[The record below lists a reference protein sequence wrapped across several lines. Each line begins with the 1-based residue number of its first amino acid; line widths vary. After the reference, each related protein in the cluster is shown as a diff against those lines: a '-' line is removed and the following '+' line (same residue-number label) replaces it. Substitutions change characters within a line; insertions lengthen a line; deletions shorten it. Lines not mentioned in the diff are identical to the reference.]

1 MAGELTLP
9 SNVNPCALFEMWRA
23 LGGNAH
29 HVSLASG
36 VSVSIIKAL
45 AHDFNWEDLA
55 GGKLGMADKKLE
67 KEIGRAIAYAQG
79 NRLQRI
85 LDRAMDILEHDDGAK
100 IKECLVTVGENG
112 PQINTKPLV
121 ELAKAMETVH
131 NIKYRALGDKVAAEA
146 DTVVDDVE
154 RTKALGLT
162 VFNLVNNAATAQAMK
177 PADVV
182 REVKD
187 AINV

>member
-1 MAGELTLP
+1 MPA
-9 SNVNPCALFEMWRA
+9 NVNPCALFEMWRA
-23 LGGNAH
+23 LGGNAA

-45 AHDFNWEDLA
+45 EHDFSWNDLA

-67 KEIGRAIAYAQG
+67 KEVGRAIAYAQG

-85 LDRAMDILEHDDGAK
+85 LDKVMDGLEADDGAM
-100 IKECLVTVGENG
+100 IKKHLTAAKKDGDPE
-112 PQINTKPLV
+112 IMIKPYAD
-121 ELAKAMETVH
+121 LAKAMETVH
-131 NIKYRALGDKVAAEA
+131 NIKYRALGDKVAVDA
-146 DTVVDDVE
+146 DPVSDDLE

-162 VFNLVNNAATAQAMK
+162 VFNLVNNAATAQALK
-177 PADVV
+177 PEQVV